1 MAETRE
7 YRYAGFWWRVLAYF
21 IDYVII
27 VVAFF
32 IIGGVLGLGFGLSSA
47 NAATIGT
54 LTLFLV
60 LVAFVGVWLYH
71 ALGESSRWKGT
82 FGKRACGL
90 VVVDETGNQIS
101 FGRATGR
108 YFAKVISGII
118 LCVGYMMAGWTR
130 RKQGLHDMIAGTL
143 VLRRI
148 HETERI
154 VVPSDMA
161 PTLRLPS

>member
-1 MAETRE
+1 MVDTE

-32 IIGGVLGLGFGLSSA
+32 VIGGVLGLGFGLSSA
-47 NAATIGT
+47 DATTTGT

-60 LVAFVGVWLYH
+60 LIAFLGLWLYY
-71 ALGESSRWKGT
+71 ALSESSSWKGT

-90 VVVDETGNQIS
+90 VVVDDVGNQIS

-148 HETERI
+148 HETEHI
-154 VVPSDMA
+154 VMPSDM
-161 PTLRLPS
+161 PSTIRLPS

>member
-1 MAETRE
+1 MADTE

-21 IDYVII
+21 IDYVVI

-47 NAATIGT
+47 DATAIGT

-60 LVAFVGVWLYH
+60 LVAFVAVWLYH

-90 VVVDETGNQIS
+90 VVVDEAGNQIS

-108 YFAKVISGII
+108 YFAKVISSVI

-148 HETERI
+148 HETEHI
-154 VVPSDMA
+154 VVPSDMR
-161 PTLRLPS
+161 PTIRMPS